1 MSEIQQTPC
10 DIYLQGGGVAP
21 QELAECIALR
31 VREKKESYRRYNFE
45 RSQEDAFA
53 TFFDLAQEFTTIE
66 SLYQICV
73 SVPKEFFN
81 LDSRIYI
88 IEPKL
93 SQLELVCTSGRGL
106 IPPAERGNHRA
117 VVIENPV
124 EAEESWFFPIRGNL
138 ALMDMLPFFGRSPV
152 LGLFEVLSKDR
163 VDERKQ
169 FFLEKFTNR
178 IGYNLH
184 QKLLVQQNIDHIK
197 FINQLVSDIEH
208 NVITPNLYYK
218 LFLIRLRKMIE
229 NYKNI
234 EDLTRQMV
242 EHSSVCE
249 AVAQTLQNASET
261 LHETNSGLQ
270 AEYSALRKHY
280 EHTSLFLETLFRKD
294 HFQKGTYVLRKQSCN
309 FRTEIIKP
317 LIDRYVGQ
325 FERKGIT
332 VDDRIENVPD
342 EQVTLFVDK
351 GLISQV
357 FDNFFSNALKY
368 TEEAKDESGQAIK
381 LFSLNRQIIHGAFGK
396 DKPGV
401 RFNFFTAGK
410 PLTRKEC
417 SQVFE
422 EGFRAVGSSAESG
435 RGHGLHFVKN
445 VVEIHGGMVG
455 CEPQANGNLL
465 YLILPFKK

>member
-1 MSEIQQTPC
+1 MSELQATSCGIR
-10 DIYLQGGGVAP
+10 LQGGGASP
-21 QELAECIALR
+21 QELAECIAVR
-31 VREKKESYRRYNFE
+31 VREKKESYRLYNFE
-45 RSQEDAFA
+45 RSQEEAFA

-66 SLYQICV
+66 SLYQICAAV
-73 SVPKEFFN
+73 LKEFFN
-81 LDSRIYI
+81 LDSKIYI
-88 IEPKL
+88 IEPKR
-93 SQLELVCTSGRGL
+93 SQLELVCTSRRGL
-106 IPPAERGNHRA
+106 IPREERRNHRA
-117 VVIENPV
+117 IVVENPV
-124 EAEESWFFPIRGNL
+124 EAEESWFFPIRGNQ
-138 ALMDMLPFFGRSPV
+138 AFVDMLPFFGLGSI
-152 LGLFEVLSKDR
+152 LGLFEVLPKDR

-184 QKLLVQQNIDHIK
+184 QKLLVQQNINHIK
-197 FINQLVSDIEH
+197 FINELVSDIEH

-229 NYKNI
+229 NYKGI
-234 EDLTRQMV
+234 ENLTRKMV

-249 AVAQTLQNASET
+249 AVAQTLQNAGET
-261 LHETNSGLQ
+261 LHETNRGLQ

-280 EHTSLFLETLFRKD
+280 ELTSLFLETLFRKD

-317 LIDRYVGQ
+317 LIDRYASK
-325 FERKGIT
+325 FETKGIR

-368 TEEAKDESGQAIK
+368 TGQSRDDSGQTIRF
-381 LFSLNRQIIHGAFGK
+381 FSLNRQIIQDAFGE

-401 RFNFFTAGK
+401 RLNFFTTGK
-410 PLTRKEC
+410 PLSREEC
-417 SQVFE
+417 SRVFE
-422 EGFRAVGSSAESG
+422 EGYRAVGSSAESG

-445 VVEIHGGMVG
+445 VIEIHGGLVG
-455 CEPQANGNLL
+455 CEPQTNGNLL